1 MVTLT
6 ALWMPILLS
15 AVLVFI
21 VSSIVHMATPW
32 HSSDFRRLPD
42 EAKVMD
48 ALRPFGLAPGTYAAP
63 RPSSLKEMA
72 TPEWTEK
79 VKQGPNIMLQVM
91 PNRPDSMGR
100 RLVLWFVY
108 SVIVGAFAGYVAGH
122 ALGAG
127 ADYLQVFRFVG
138 TAAFLS
144 YAVALWQMSIW
155 YSRPWA
161 VTLRTTIDG
170 LIYALVMAGTFGWL
184 WPR

>member
-21 VSSIVHMATPW
+21 VSSIIHMVTPW
-32 HSSDFRRLPD
+32 HASDFRRLPD
-42 EAKVMD
+42 EGKVMD
-48 ALRPFGLAPGTYAAP
+48 ALRPFGLEPGTYVAP
-63 RPSSLKEMA
+63 RPSGMKEMG
-72 TPEWTEK
+72 TPEWADK
-79 VKQGPNIMLQVM
+79 VKRGPNFTLQVM
-91 PNRPDSMGR
+91 PNRPDAMSQ

-108 SVIVGAFAGYVAGH
+108 AVIVGGFAGYVAGH
-122 ALGAG
+122 ALGTG

-155 YSRPWA
+155 YARPWSI
-161 VTLRTTIDG
+161 TLRTTIDG
-170 LIYALVMAGTFGWL
+170 LIYALITAGTFGWL
-184 WPR
+184 WPH